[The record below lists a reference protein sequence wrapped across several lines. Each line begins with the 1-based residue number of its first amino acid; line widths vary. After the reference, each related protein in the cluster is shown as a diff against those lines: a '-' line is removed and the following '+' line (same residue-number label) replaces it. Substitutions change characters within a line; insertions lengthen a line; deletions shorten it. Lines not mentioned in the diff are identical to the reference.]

1 MVPAELLLV
10 QGFGEDALELA
21 AEGVGHEFLDVH
33 DGHVVFATEPMA
45 GLADFGAAGVDDIE
59 KGDLLLPNLNHR
71 LIEGADVLRAFFE
84 SCSFGDVFHTA
95 KLGKMVWGGKDG
107 KLRENL
113 GRVSTSFDKIL
124 YICNRKT

>member
-71 LIEGADVLRAFFE
+71 IIEGADVLRAFFE
-84 SCSFGDVFHTA
+84 SSLPRRAPC
-95 KLGKMVWGGKDG
+95 
-107 KLRENL
+107 
-113 GRVSTSFDKIL
+113 GRAC
-124 YICNRKT
+124 CNGCRCPWHKGCELFACCDEVHRQ

>member
-45 GLADFGAAGVDDIE
+45 GLADFGAAGVDVVFEDFAAV
-59 KGDLLLPNLNHR
+59 GD
-71 LIEGADVLRAFFE
+71 EECAAF
-84 SCSFGDVFHTA
+84 GVGHLFH
-95 KLGKMVWGGKDG
+95 
-107 KLRENL
+107 
-113 GRVSTSFDKIL
+113 
-124 YICNRKT
+124 

>member
-1 MVPAELLLV
+1 MFFAELLLV
-10 QGFGEDALELA
+10 QRIRYDALELA

-33 DGHVVFATEPMA
+33 DGHV
-45 GLADFGAAGVDDIE
+45 
-59 KGDLLLPNLNHR
+59 
-71 LIEGADVLRAFFE
+71 VLRAFFE

-107 KLRENL
+107 KLRGNL